1 MNLNTIASYYKSR
14 ETILDQL
21 QSIGYD
27 VASRRIG
34 MDEFQTTSI
43 MSQLNFLAIHPKTEA
58 GVHVIYSLR
67 KVVSVDTEVVE
78 GIMADP
84 DFKKERDTIM
94 FVWKSD
100 PSENVQEI
108 IRNWYIQHH
117 IFIVWQTI
125 DRTQYNVLNHI
136 LVPRFDRVPFASET
150 TSSDPDIGDTGV
162 STPSVEADRGRMTFG
177 IHSVEDLLRTFC
189 TKLEN
194 LPTESRFSPPLMA
207 KLIRPGQVV
216 CYHRPSPT
224 AMISP
229 HWVLCV

>member
-1 MNLNTIASYYKSR
+1 MNLNTSLSFYKSR

-27 VASRRIG
+27 TDAHRLG
-34 MDEFQTTSI
+34 LEEFQTASVLTE
-43 MSQLNFLAIHPKTEA
+43 LDFCAIHPKTKA
-58 GVHVIYSLR
+58 RAFVLYSLQ
-67 KVVSVDTEVVE
+67 KVVQVDTKWVQSTVE
-78 GIMADP
+78 RP
-84 DFKKERDTIM
+84 DFQKERDTIIL
-94 FVWKSD
+94 VWKSD

-108 IRNWYIQHH
+108 VRNWFLHEH
-117 IFIVWQTI
+117 VFITWQTI
-125 DRTQYNVLNHI
+125 DRTQYNVLKHI
-136 LVPRFDRVPFASET
+136 LVPRFDILPV
-150 TSSDPDIGDTGV
+150 TG
-162 STPSVEADRGRMTFG
+162 TEEPEERGRMTFG

-189 TKLEN
+189 TTLEN

-207 KLIRPGQVV
+207 KLVRPGQVV